1 LKIEVLISIIKLIGD
16 KYYMFGKKKKEAAL
30 KAEKEEKARQKYE
43 EAKKAER
50 EQLAKNYKYARE
62 YDNLRRQGLSDEEA
76 REKLDS
82 KKNGIEVEI
91 SSSTAPQE
99 LDLEKKENVET
110 KEELK
115 APKEEVKSEPKQEET
130 KTLTS
135 VKKTKVNEK
144 VIYESK
150 LLTETEEETYETSE
164 TVEEAKE
171 ASETLNEVKEP
182 EVEVKETKEDNEE
195 VKENKKEA
203 KQEALDEGFKVLV
216 EQDPNDKVN
225 GKYEIFADSD
235 GFKYRLVASNGQI
248 MATSEVYTTVR
259 GARNGIDTLKA
270 NLDTLV
276 SRIETDKHKKSQFV
290 FSTVQN
296 KILIHSANYQSRT
309 QAENA
314 INSVKNLVPATKIVL
329 VKEEAENK
337 PELVDRSKFIQEAG
351 KGKYLIT
358 VNEESNAYQFIL
370 KASNGQVILTSKQ
383 YKSVL
388 SCKGA
393 ITKFRSEVK
402 NGTFYTVKDKNGQYQ
417 FRLYSQANK
426 LVQSGISYS
435 TKAKCISNIESI
447 CRFIDSDII
456 EK

>member
-1 LKIEVLISIIKLIGD
+1 
-16 KYYMFGKKKKEAAL
+16 MFGKKKKEAAL
-30 KAEKEEKARQKYE
+30 RAEKEEKARKKYE

-50 EQLAKNYKYARE
+50 EQLVKNYKYARE

-82 KKNGIEVEI
+82 KRNGIEVEI
-91 SSSTAPQE
+91 SSSTSPQK

-110 KEELK
+110 KEEVK

-150 LLTETEEETYETSE
+150 PLTETEEETYETSE
-164 TVEEAKE
+164 PVLEVKE
-171 ASETLNEVKEP
+171 PSENLNEVKEP
-182 EVEVKETKEDNEE
+182 EVDVKETKDGNEE
-195 VKENKKEA
+195 VKENKKET
-203 KQEALDEGFKVLV
+203 KQEAEDEGFKVLV

-296 KILIHSANYQSRT
+296 KILIHSANYQSRS